1 MAEIKI
7 QEKRGTNWLPLV
19 LGALLLLALLTWF
32 ATRDRAPETAVP
44 AAADTTAATAPAAAP
59 VDSTAPRTP

>member
-19 LGALLLLALLTWF
+19 LGALVLLALLTWF
-32 ATRDRAPETAVP
+32 ATRDRSADPVA
-44 AAADTTAATAPAAAP
+44 AAADTTAAAAPAAATP
-59 VDSTAPRTP
+59 ADSTAARTP

>member
-19 LGALLLLALLTWF
+19 LGAVLLLALLGWF
-32 ATRDRAPETAVP
+32 ATRDRAAEPV
-44 AAADTTAATAPAAAP
+44 AATADTTAVAAPAAATP
-59 VDSTAPRTP
+59 VDSTAARVP